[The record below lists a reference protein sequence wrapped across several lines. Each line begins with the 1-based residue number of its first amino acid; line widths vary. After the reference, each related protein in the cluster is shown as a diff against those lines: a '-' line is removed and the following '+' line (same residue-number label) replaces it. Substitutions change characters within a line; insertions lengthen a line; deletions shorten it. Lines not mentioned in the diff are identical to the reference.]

1 VWELGPRFRLT
12 LALGTCL
19 LCVLPLCH
27 SEGMPADWQAELHAR
42 VSARDLPA
50 ALQIVDL
57 RLAETPQDLEARG
70 WRARILAWSGRWK
83 GAETDYRIVL
93 AAFPQDVDML
103 VGLSYVLTWE
113 RDYLDA
119 LDVLN
124 RAEEIEPARA
134 DIYLSRGRALRASG
148 QLKESR
154 LAFQK
159 SLALNPEDQE
169 AKDELTSAVADPRFT
184 LSFGADFDR
193 FNFTSSAKAFTS
205 SLTAKIS
212 PRWTTNISIVGLQRF
227 GQQAETF
234 FLSAGYKLTHRDSI
248 TFGGGTA
255 TDQSI
260 VPVDSAF
267 LEYGHGFSLGEQFAL
282 ETTYNQ
288 RWFWYHGARVMTL
301 TPHVTLDLPKS
312 WSWSLQLTEA
322 RSSFAGLRQAWRP
335 SGLTRLSFPI
345 HHTLTGNVFYAA
357 GTEDFALVDQ
367 IGSFSAET
375 FGSGLSYWFHSRHG
389 FTGYLGRQQRS
400 QGRTDT
406 SFGASYAY
414 RF

>member
-1 VWELGPRFRLT
+1 
-12 LALGTCL
+12 
-19 LCVLPLCH
+19 
-27 SEGMPADWQAELHAR
+27 MPADWQAELHAR

-169 AKDELTSAVADPRFT
+169 AKDELASAVADPRFT

-193 FNFTSSAKAFTS
+193 FNFTSSAKAFTT

-212 PRWTTNISIVGLQRF
+212 PRWTTNISVVGLRRF

-248 TFGGGTA
+248 TVGGGTA

-267 LEYGHGFSLGEQFAL
+267 LEYGHGFSLGERFAL

-288 RWFWYHGARVMTL
+288 HWFWYHGARVMTL
-301 TPHVTLDLPKS
+301 TPQVTLDLPKS

-322 RSSFAGLRQAWRP
+322 RSSFAGLLPAWRP

-345 HHTLTGNVFYAA
+345 HHTLSGNVFYAA

-375 FGSGLSYWFHSRHG
+375 LGGGLSYWFHSRHC
-389 FTGYLGRQQRS
+389 FTGYLGRQRRS

-406 SFGASYAY
+406 SFGVSYAY